1 MTEKKSTIKISTRTT
16 IRPET
21 SGSSV
26 AQLTEDDSR
35 STRAAISN
43 GVTLTPEILHS
54 FSDLFLKKN
63 FDEAVATP
71 SAHLEWWKLV
81 CLPRQFV
88 AIAAPRGHAKSTA
101 ISHTFVLANVCFRLK
116 RHVLIVSD
124 TEGQAVQ
131 FLGNIKR
138 ELRENDKLREAFGIK
153 RFSKESE
160 TELVVEWEH
169 GSATRVIARGAGQ
182 KIRGTNWL
190 GIRPDLVVGD
200 DLENDEAV
208 LNDDRREKFRDWF
221 YDTLV
226 PLGSITCVYRVV
238 GTILHED
245 SLLASFMPDTVE
257 DSNCVIEPLR
267 IYSTTPRAWLGVL
280 YRAHPDFDDYT
291 SLLWPEQWTEDRL
304 RLRRQAYI
312 DQGYPE
318 GYAQEYLNNP
328 IAASAAYFREEDL
341 MRLDPEEEMGLVTK
355 QPEHYY
361 IGVDLAISEK
371 ARRAYTA
378 MVIGGLADDGV
389 LRIREVIRTR
399 IDSLEISETLFAL
412 HEKYQKLS
420 SQGTEPIFLIESENI
435 QKSIGPFLD
444 REMRERGVYLA
455 YELMP
460 PIHDKELRARTIQ
473 ARIRTGMVEFDQ
485 ESDWWPALKHEMLTF
500 PRGTYSDQVDA
511 LAWLGHYLSKMT
523 EAITA
528 DALSELEWEQ
538 EQEWSEWGYEQED
551 DFSRQPDPIT
561 GY

>member
-1 MTEKKSTIKISTRTT
+1 MEKRSTIKTSTQTT
-16 IRPET
+16 TQRATYESSAVRLTAVGSPNINPVGVNLT
-21 SGSSV
+21 S
-26 AQLTEDDSR
+26 
-35 STRAAISN
+35 
-43 GVTLTPEILHS
+43 EILHS
-54 FSDLFLKKN
+54 FSNLFLKKN

-81 CLPRQFV
+81 CLPREFV

-101 ISHTFVLANVCFRLK
+101 ISHTFVLANVCFRIK

-138 ELRENDKLREAFGIK
+138 ELRENLELRKAFSLK
-153 RFSKESE
+153 RFTKESE
-160 TELVVEWEH
+160 TELVIEWAH
-169 GSATRVIARGAGQ
+169 GPATRIIARGAGQ

-208 LNDDRREKFRDWF
+208 LNEDRREKFRDWF
-221 YDTLV
+221 YNTLV
-226 PLGSITCVYRVV
+226 PLGSTKCIYRIV

-245 SLLASFMPDTVE
+245 SLLASFMPDTIE
-257 DSNCVIEPLR
+257 DPNCVIGPLR
-267 IYSTTPRAWLGVL
+267 IYTTTTRAWLGVL
-280 YRAHPDFDDYT
+280 YRAHPEFDDYT

-328 IAASAAYFREEDL
+328 IASSAAFFQEEDL
-341 MRLDPEEEMGLVTK
+341 MRLDPEEQMDAITR

-361 IGVDLAISEK
+361 VGVDLAISTK
-371 ARRAYTA
+371 SRRAYTA
-378 MVIGGLADDGV
+378 MVVGGLADDGV

-399 IDSLEISETLFAL
+399 IDSLEIAETMFAL
-412 HEKYQKLS
+412 HEKYRLLS
-420 SQGTEPIFLIESENI
+420 SNQTEPIFLIETENI

-444 REMRERGVYLA
+444 REMRERGDYLA

-485 ESDWWPALKHEMLTF
+485 ESPWWPALKHEMLTF

-511 LAWLGHYLSKMT
+511 LAWLGYYLSKMT
-523 EAITA
+523 EGATQN
-528 DALSELEWEQ
+528 ELDEAEWEQ
-538 EQEWSEWGYEQED
+538 EQEWSEWGYEYD
-551 DFSRQPDPIT
+551 DDHEPLADPIT